1 MNEKYRAPRSLTDLV
16 APGTAA
22 VLTQECQQGVI
33 GPLSL
38 LPQLAEAAAPI
49 IPKIARL
56 ALRAREI
63 DVPVVHALAASRAD
77 GRASAWNA
85 PLYHLAA
92 RAGRPLLLATEAV
105 DVVPEIGCDE
115 RDLVSTRL
123 SGVGPMYDTGLES
136 ALRRLGVRT
145 VIATGVSVNVG
156 ILDLVLD
163 SVNAGF
169 EVVVPRDAVAGVPA
183 AYAQAVIDNTLRLL
197 ATVATTEDILS
208 CWTDRR

>member
-1 MNEKYRAPRSLTDLV
+1 
-16 APGTAA
+16 
-22 VLTQECQQGVI
+22 
-33 GPLSL
+33 
-38 LPQLAEAAAPI
+38 
-49 IPKIARL
+49 
-56 ALRAREI
+56 
-63 DVPVVHALAASRAD
+63 LAASRAD

-85 PLYHLAA
+85 PLYHL
-92 RAGRPLLLATEAV
+92 AGRPLLLATEAV

-115 RDLVSTRL
+115 RDLVSTSL

-136 ALRRLGVRT
+136 ALRRFGIGT

-183 AYAQAVIDNTLRLL
+183 AYAEAVIDKTLRLKTRAGPSWGSWSRGQRCDRAGQRL
-197 ATVATTEDILS
+197 RRTGLKTGQSYD
-208 CWTDRR
+208 WTGR